1 MQLHWINS
9 LTDTGFDF
17 KIFENSIIEQLQ
29 QKYLH
34 KMSRDQNHQTF
45 GGWIYQ
51 KHLCLISNEEKRGHR
66 YTLEYW
72 LEVHPHCVDSTWLLA
87 IKKYSDNVVR
97 IGSHRPCWRMS
108 DATLACAL
116 IQSTH
121 FKCPFATISDG
132 LKGRDKEQGVRAA
145 FISHI
150 LALDSNQRWTIA
162 LAQITPRLPPKQS
175 RWDFFCVLFT
185 DFQWK

>member
-1 MQLHWINS
+1 
-9 LTDTGFDF
+9 
-17 KIFENSIIEQLQ
+17 
-29 QKYLH
+29 
-34 KMSRDQNHQTF
+34 MSRDQNHQTF

-150 LALDSNQRWTIA
+150 LALDSNQRWTIGTNHTKA
-162 LAQITPRLPPKQS
+162 FSETVKMG
-175 RWDFFCVLFT
+175 FFLCAFHRFSVKIENLVQDCRSWVCKELFKELKKEILYLN
-185 DFQWK
+185 F

>member
-9 LTDTGFDF
+9 LTDRGFDF

-66 YTLEYW
+66 YTLEY
-72 LEVHPHCVDSTWLLA
+72 
-87 IKKYSDNVVR
+87 
-97 IGSHRPCWRMS
+97 
-108 DATLACAL
+108 
-116 IQSTH
+116 
-121 FKCPFATISDG
+121 
-132 LKGRDKEQGVRAA
+132 
-145 FISHI
+145 
-150 LALDSNQRWTIA
+150 
-162 LAQITPRLPPKQS
+162 
-175 RWDFFCVLFT
+175 
-185 DFQWK
+185 